1 MFQKLPP
8 VNPRSALGV
17 VKQYRKRIIIT
28 FMLCLM
34 LSLSVMPSFAQSI
47 SFDATVLISQV
58 NTWITVFLPILSI
71 GMGISIAIALV
82 EKVGSSI
89 LNAFRR

>member
-1 MFQKLPP
+1 MTQFLLEQRRKL
-8 VNPRSALGV
+8 L
-17 VKQYRKRIIIT
+17 IT
-28 FMLCLM
+28 FVLALL

-47 SFDATVLISQV
+47 AFDATVLISQV
-58 NTWITVFLPILSI
+58 NTWITIFLPILSI

-89 LNAFRR
+89 LNAFRS

>member
-1 MFQKLPP
+1 VFELARIKPP
-8 VNPRSALGV
+8 HSALGV
-17 VKQYRKRIIIT
+17 VGLSRKRIVIT
-28 FMLCLM
+28 VVLALM

-47 SFDATVLISQV
+47 DFDASVLISQV
-58 NTWITVFLPILSI
+58 NTWITIFLPILSI

-82 EKVGSSI
+82 EKVGASI